1 MNLYSLLEKILES
14 PDISQEKNGEELIE
28 RFVYLVTLYQ
38 TFFIGSNYHPEQDE
52 VQENELVKK

>member
-1 MNLYSLLEKILES
+1 MNLYSVLEKILES
-14 PDISQEKNGEELIE
+14 PDISQEKNGDELIE

-52 VQENELVKK
+52 I